1 MQNLSIKDRPKRKR
15 VETLHSKINFEFK
28 QV

>member
-1 MQNLSIKDRPKRKR
+1 MQNLSIKDRPNRKR
-15 VETLHSKINFEFK
+15 VKTLHSKINSEFK